1 MKTETSTLCS
11 NTALLSGNLRYDCSA
26 YKMGSFCGSDDALA
40 VLAYIKIY
48 MFRVEY
54 FVECSSV
61 YVRFTA
67 FSLRWIWLDNDR
79 NRRCPI
85 LTEFF
90 IYWVTFVYEGGVL
103 IKWHWDIRNKSITA
117 NTELLLIQFMYI
129 GKLDTIWRQLRS
141 TFNSFLETAVY

>member
-26 YKMGSFCGSDDALA
+26 FKMGSFCGSDDALA

-67 FSLRWIWLDNDR
+67 FSLRWIWLDSYRVLYLLGNLR
-79 NRRCPI
+79 IR
-85 LTEFF
+85 
-90 IYWVTFVYEGGVL
+90 GGVL

-129 GKLDTIWRQLRS
+129 GKLDTIWRQLHS
-141 TFNSFLETAVY
+141 T